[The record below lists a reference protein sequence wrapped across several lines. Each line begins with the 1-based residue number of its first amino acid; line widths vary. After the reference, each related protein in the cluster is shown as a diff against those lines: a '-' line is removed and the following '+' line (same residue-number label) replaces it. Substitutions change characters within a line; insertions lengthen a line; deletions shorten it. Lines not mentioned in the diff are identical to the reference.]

1 MHLKFLARGT
11 GSAAAAAA
19 YLLAK
24 RDAAGTERAAV
35 EVLRGDPLEVA
46 RVADGL
52 PFKYLYTSG
61 VLAWSPEDAPTRAEI
76 ERVLDEFEETAWA
89 GLDRDRYIWSAVLHR
104 DHDGGVHVH
113 IFTARCDLATGR
125 SLNIAAPGWQKTF
138 DPLRDA
144 FNYEHGWSR
153 PDDPARARPYR
164 PSPHLAY
171 LDAETLRAG
180 WEVEPDRRAL
190 IGEHLMGRV
199 TDGAV
204 KDRAGV
210 VAALEGLGFEVPR
223 HGRHYVTILRPETGE
238 RLRLKGGLY
247 EADFDRERFLRQVWE
262 PSGDRDRADRGDDA
276 KRAADA
282 WRDLEEKRRKRAEY
296 HRSRYGGGGRARAGG
311 ARDAAGDVERE
322 SGAAA
327 GAVEREAVPESLA
340 GHLRREL
347 GDEAVVAAGDSVAER
362 RQELEAIRGAA
373 AGDATACLA
382 VVARV
387 SVADDR
393 DRAGADSGLARV
405 VGAVR
410 AGAAAAGRADR
421 GLAGAGR
428 VLAGAGRTARGC
440 GDGLDRAV
448 RDAGPDLTELMRQR
462 QEQRAL
468 VVAGR
473 EQAVCATS
481 KGSEWLND
489 AQQEV
494 LAGAVRR
501 PTVAERVLIVG
512 AVEDRIETYLAA
524 REDSLAATSTGSMLL
539 RAEYGEGGSASSP
552 QQSFAKR
559 ETAIA
564 RVAQQVDEKL
574 EAREETLRS
583 MPLGRQ
589 YLSAAE
595 QARAGGASG
604 PPTPA
609 ERESMVRAAEQRVRE
624 ELDRREER
632 VLADTGDGRLLA
644 DAAEELTESGAIF
657 GDGGLTERTQIIGR
671 AEGLLE
677 EERAELKLKAADLL
691 EDAAGEELL
700 RKARLDVLGAA
711 DREAQTLADSW
722 AVINQAAERKWEGQW
737 KARVEALDNQ
747 LGGMDLY
754 HAHLADIDPKWGVDR
769 NATTTRGNKDAALSA
784 AESDGARLERLR
796 VVLSDE
802 AAATRYRK
810 ELGKVAVQ
818 FKTADLDRALSSAEQ
833 ERAERETRRWEE
845 KRDASVEAVGRLP
858 GGMDLYYAHLADR
871 DPAWSL
877 KKNDT
882 TSRGN
887 INTALDAARSDNRRL
902 ERLRVVLSD
911 AAAATRYRE
920 VLDDSAA
927 QFTTADLD
935 RALAAGEREREER
948 EAAARRA
955 AALETATATAQAAAA
970 RSNVKLPDAHVRV
983 IYETGETHAAGL
995 AAVERTTQALD
1006 DAANQRLP
1014 ADTVI
1019 HTWKA
1024 NRSDPGGI
1032 AAALDAATAD
1042 ARRDEERAAAAAARV
1057 SRLEQLF
1064 DEPASAEAFIV
1075 ALDDEAPSWRTG
1087 TRPAC
1092 IDRALDVAERGLGRR
1107 KAATWRHQQHEL
1119 VLKAE
1124 QQFPGAPSAA
1134 WRDAGRSFSGQT
1146 AIDRHGES
1154 VSLMLSDRACARAL
1168 ATEGP
1173 SAEPEPARNLMQ
1185 RVWLRTEVERQQLQA
1200 LRARTKA
1207 ARLAQ
1212 RNHNAVRP
1220 VVEKSPPA
1228 PKRARLVPD
1237 ATWEDA
1243 EPLWRAVTDLQE
1255 RTERGRLAQRARNAA
1270 TAVPEKTPPAP
1281 RRARLVPDA
1290 TREDAVAAAPLIV
1303 RARLPE
1309 AEQQELRFGVD
1320 IVAKELAGEFGRYQ
1334 WWSHAGGELKELHLR
1349 EDRYLNDTKKGP
1361 VEIGM
1366 LRTVLEKNVYEKAF
1380 RLVEH
1385 PAAEPDPP
1393 PNLVGLVRAFI
1404 RRLQDAVDR
1413 LIDRVLDREPAHPS
1427 RPAAAAD
1434 QVPARPAP
1442 QPPVAPTEPA
1452 LGQPVPPAAAAS
1464 PIVEPPAAPAG
1475 VSGIDVK
1482 PQLATTTNDEATA
1495 EPGRREASPPPATA
1509 PAPEPALNV
1518 TEAERVRVAVD
1529 AVKAK
1534 LPRTQ
1539 PHSGNRSHRPPAVSD
1554 ERFDHLAA
1562 ATDDEFVKKVVTEL
1576 QRRQAYY
1583 TDSERSESEET
1594 HLRPTITR
1602 KYDENLVAYEKAD
1615 AARGF
1620 FSRRPPKPTR
1630 AAAESVAIEE
1640 FEAEQLV
1647 LIEGVCRN
1655 IQQWSPAAVRR
1666 ELQPKQESTLHLSRS
1681 SSHTNEQD
1689 REDTS
1694 QSR

>member
-35 EVLRGDPLEVA
+35 EVLRGDPVEVA
-46 RVADGL
+46 RVADSL
-52 PFKYLYTSG
+52 TFKYLYTSG
-61 VLAWSPEDAPTRAEI
+61 VIAWSPEDAPTRAEI

-89 GLDRDRYIWSAVLHR
+89 GLDQDRYSWSAVLHR
-104 DHDGGVHVH
+104 DHHGGVHVH
-113 IFTARCDLATGR
+113 VLAARCDLATGR
-125 SLNIAAPGWQKTF
+125 SLNVASPGWQKTF

-144 FNYEHGWSR
+144 FNYQHGWSR

-223 HGRHYVTILRPETGE
+223 QGRHYVTILRPETGE

-247 EADFDRERFLRQVWE
+247 EADFDRERFIRQVRE
-262 PSGDRDRADRGDDA
+262 PSGDRERADRGDDA

-282 WRDLEEKRRKRAEY
+282 WRELEEKRLKRAEY

-311 ARDAAGDVERE
+311 ARDAAGAVEQER
-322 SGAAA
+322 GAAA

-382 VVARV
+382 VLARV

-410 AGAAAAGRADR
+410 AGAEAAGRADR

-428 VLAGAGRTARGC
+428 VLAAAGRTARGC

-448 RDAGPDLTELMRQR
+448 REPGPDLTELMRQR

-481 KGSEWLND
+481 KGSEWLDD

-494 LAGAVRR
+494 LAGAARR
-501 PTVAERVLIVG
+501 PTVAERVRIVG
-512 AVEDRIETYLAA
+512 TVEDRIGTYLAA
-524 REDSLAATSTGSMLL
+524 REESLAATSPGSMLL
-539 RAEYGEGGSASSP
+539 RAEYGESGSASSP

-559 ETAIA
+559 EVVIA
-564 RVAQQVDEKL
+564 RVAQQVDEEL
-574 EAREETLRS
+574 EAREEMLRS

-609 ERESMVRAAEQRVRE
+609 EPAERESMVRAAEQRVRA

-657 GDGGLTERTQIIGR
+657 GDGGLTERAQVIGR

-677 EERAELKLKAADLL
+677 EERAALKLKEADLL

-700 RKARLDVLGAA
+700 RKARLDILGAA

-722 AVINQAAERKWEGQW
+722 AVINQAAEQ
-737 KARVEALDNQ
+737 AREHQ
-747 LGGMDLY
+747 
-754 HAHLADIDPKWGVDR
+754 
-769 NATTTRGNKDAALSA
+769 AALRTA
-784 AESDGARLERLR
+784 TVATQ
-796 VVLSDE
+796 
-802 AAATRYRK
+802 AAATR
-810 ELGKVAVQ
+810 
-818 FKTADLDRALSSAEQ
+818 
-833 ERAERETRRWEE
+833 
-845 KRDASVEAVGRLP
+845 
-858 GGMDLYYAHLADR
+858 
-871 DPAWSL
+871 
-877 KKNDT
+877 
-882 TSRGN
+882 
-887 INTALDAARSDNRRL
+887 
-902 ERLRVVLSD
+902 
-911 AAAATRYRE
+911 
-920 VLDDSAA
+920 
-927 QFTTADLD
+927 
-935 RALAAGEREREER
+935 
-948 EAAARRA
+948 
-955 AALETATATAQAAAA
+955 
-970 RSNVKLPDAHVRV
+970 SNVELDDAHVRV

-995 AAVERTTQALD
+995 AAVDRTTEALAL
-1006 DAANQRLP
+1006 AADQELP
-1014 ADTVI
+1014 SETIVD
-1019 HTWKA
+1019 TWKA
-1024 NRSDPGGI
+1024 NQSDPGGI
-1032 AAALDAATAD
+1032 AAALD
-1042 ARRDEERAAAAAARV
+1042 RAASGQRV
-1057 SRLEQLF
+1057 SRLERLF
-1064 DEPASAEAFIV
+1064 SVPGAGEAFIA
-1075 ALDDEAPSWRTG
+1075 ALDEQDPSWRTR
-1087 TRPAC
+1087 THPRT
-1092 IDRALDVAERGLGRR
+1092 INRALDVAERDLGRETR
-1107 KAATWRHQQHEL
+1107 APWHAL
-1119 VLKAE
+1119 VLNAE
-1124 QQFPGAPSAA
+1124 QQFPGASSAT
-1134 WRDAGRSFSGQT
+1134 WRTAGDDFTGAADT
-1146 AIDRHGES
+1146 DRHGRS
-1154 VSLMLSDRACARAL
+1154 VSQALSDRARARAL
-1168 ATEGP
+1168 AGEGP
-1173 SAEPEPARNLMQ
+1173 SAEPEPARNLVQ
-1185 RVWLRTEVERQQLQA
+1185 QVTDWLRTEVERQQLEA
-1200 LRARTKA
+1200 LRARTGA

-1212 RNHNAVRP
+1212 RHRNSLRP
-1220 VVEKSPPA
+1220 VIEPSPPV
-1228 PKRARLVPD
+1228 PKPARLVPDATWEDAEPLWRALTNLQERTERGRLAQRARNSATAVPEKTPPALRRARLVPD

-1243 EPLWRAVTDLQE
+1243 EPLWRALTNLQE
-1255 RTERGRLAQRARNAA
+1255 RTERGRLAQRARNSA

-1309 AEQQELRFGVD
+1309 VEQQELRLGVD
-1320 IVAKELAGEFGRYQ
+1320 IAAIELARDFGRFQ
-1334 WWSHAGGELKELHLR
+1334 WWSHAGGELEELHLR
-1349 EDRYLNDTKKGP
+1349 EDRYLEFNDTKESP

-1366 LRTVLEKNVYEKAF
+1366 LRTVLEKDVYEKAF
-1380 RLVEH
+1380 LLVEH
-1385 PAAEPDPP
+1385 PAAEPGPP
-1393 PNLVGLVRAFI
+1393 TNLVELVRAFI

-1427 RPAAAAD
+1427 RPVSATD
-1434 QVPARPAP
+1434 QVPAWPAP
-1442 QPPVAPTEPA
+1442 QPPVAPTEPS
-1452 LGQPVPPAAAAS
+1452 LRQSVPPAAAAS
-1464 PIVEPPAAPAG
+1464 PIVEPPAAPDG
-1475 VSGIDVK
+1475 THDK
-1482 PQLATTTNDEATA
+1482 PTA
-1495 EPGRREASPPPATA
+1495 ESGRREASPPSATA

-1534 LPRTQ
+1534 LPWTK
-1539 PHSGNRSHRPPAVSD
+1539 PYSGNPSHRPPAVSD
-1554 ERFDHLAA
+1554 ERFDHIAA
-1562 ATDDEFVKKVVTEL
+1562 ATDDEFVKTVVTEL
-1576 QRRQAYY
+1576 QRKASYY
-1583 TDSERSESEET
+1583 TDSARSESEKT
-1594 HLRPTITR
+1594 YLRPAITR
-1602 KYDENLVAYEKAD
+1602 KNEENRHAYKKAN

-1620 FSRRPPKPTR
+1620 LRRRPPEPTW
-1630 AAAESVAIEE
+1630 AEAESVVIKE

-1647 LIEGVCRN
+1647 LIEGVCHDIKQR
-1655 IQQWSPAAVRR
+1655 SPAAVRR
-1666 ELQPKQESTLHLSRS
+1666 ELQRLEPKQVSTPDRSRS
-1681 SSHTNEQD
+1681 PSHTKQQD
-1689 REDTS
+1689 RGDTKR
-1694 QSR
+1694 SR

>member
-1 MHLKFLARGT
+1 MG
-11 GSAAAAAA
+11 
-19 YLLAK
+19 
-24 RDAAGTERAAV
+24 
-35 EVLRGDPLEVA
+35 
-46 RVADGL
+46 
-52 PFKYLYTSG
+52 
-61 VLAWSPEDAPTRAEI
+61 
-76 ERVLDEFEETAWA
+76 
-89 GLDRDRYIWSAVLHR
+89 
-104 DHDGGVHVH
+104 
-113 IFTARCDLATGR
+113 
-125 SLNIAAPGWQKTF
+125 QKQAQ
-138 DPLRDA
+138 R
-144 FNYEHGWSR
+144 
-153 PDDPARARPYR
+153 
-164 PSPHLAY
+164 
-171 LDAETLRAG
+171 
-180 WEVEPDRRAL
+180 
-190 IGEHLMGRV
+190 
-199 TDGAV
+199 
-204 KDRAGV
+204 
-210 VAALEGLGFEVPR
+210 
-223 HGRHYVTILRPETGE
+223 
-238 RLRLKGGLY
+238 
-247 EADFDRERFLRQVWE
+247 
-262 PSGDRDRADRGDDA
+262 
-276 KRAADA
+276 
-282 WRDLEEKRRKRAEY
+282 
-296 HRSRYGGGGRARAGG
+296 
-311 ARDAAGDVERE
+311 
-322 SGAAA
+322 
-327 GAVEREAVPESLA
+327 
-340 GHLRREL
+340 
-347 GDEAVVAAGDSVAER
+347 
-362 RQELEAIRGAA
+362 
-373 AGDATACLA
+373 
-382 VVARV
+382 
-387 SVADDR
+387 
-393 DRAGADSGLARV
+393 
-405 VGAVR
+405 VR
-410 AGAAAAGRADR
+410 A
-421 GLAGAGR
+421 
-428 VLAGAGRTARGC
+428 VS
-440 GDGLDRAV
+440 
-448 RDAGPDLTELMRQR
+448 
-462 QEQRAL
+462 
-468 VVAGR
+468 GR
-473 EQAVCATS
+473 EQAVGATS
-481 KGSEWLND
+481 KGLEWLD
-489 AQQEV
+489 EARQE
-494 LAGAVRR
+494 LLAAGARR
-501 PTVAERVLIVG
+501 PTVAERERIVEAAEG
-512 AVEDRIETYLAA
+512 RIEADLARRKEA
-524 REDSLAATSTGSMLL
+524 LGATSAGAALL
-539 RAEYGEGGSASSP
+539 REEYGDGGFAADARL
-552 QQSFAKR
+552 QSFAER
-559 ETAIA
+559 EAVRDQIEE
-564 RVAQQVDEKL
+564 RVDEEL
-574 EAREETLRS
+574 EAQEGALRS
-583 MPLGRQ
+583 IPLGKQ
-589 YLSAAE
+589 YLWEAE
-595 QARAGGASG
+595 QARPGGVEGS
-604 PPTPA
+604 PPLA
-609 ERESMVRAAEQRVRE
+609 ERESIVNTATERVE
-624 ELDRREER
+624 EEFDRREKRLAGVAGNENLLVEVAGGLDMAGGTLTLGERWR
-632 VLADTGDGRLLA
+632 VLE
-644 DAAEELTESGAIF
+644 AAA
-657 GDGGLTERTQIIGR
+657 RR
-671 AEGLLE
+671 LE
-677 EERAELKLKAADLL
+677 EERAELEGKEAALL
-691 EDAAGEELL
+691 QDPAGAEFL
-700 RKARLDVLGAA
+700 RNAQLEMLGDA
-711 DREAQTLADSW
+711 DREANTLADRGR
-722 AVINQAAERKWEGQW
+722 VIMAAAAALQKAAAKRQADQEWEKK
-737 KARVEALDNQ
+737 KAAREQALARRP
-747 LGGMDLY
+747 GGADLY
-754 HAHLADIDPKWGVDR
+754 HAHLADLDPQWGV
-769 NATTTRGNKDAALSA
+769 NGNTTTTRENIDSALTA
-784 AESDGARLERLR
+784 AESDGARQKRLR

-802 AAATRYRK
+802 AA
-810 ELGKVAVQ
+810 
-818 FKTADLDRALSSAEQ
+818 TAC
-833 ERAERETRRWEE
+833 
-845 KRDASVEAVGRLP
+845 
-858 GGMDLYYAHLADR
+858 
-871 DPAWSL
+871 
-877 KKNDT
+877 
-882 TSRGN
+882 
-887 INTALDAARSDNRRL
+887 
-902 ERLRVVLSD
+902 
-911 AAAATRYRE
+911 YRE
-920 VLDDSAA
+920 VLDQVVG
-927 QFTTADLD
+927 QFKTPDLD
-935 RALAAGEREREER
+935 RALAAGEREQQR
-948 EAAARRA
+948 AARRA
-955 AALETATATAQAAAA
+955 AALETATEAAQAAAA
-970 RSNVKLPDAHVRV
+970 RSNVKLRHAGVRA

-1019 HTWKA
+1019 HTWNA

-1032 AAALDAATAD
+1032 AAALDAATAA
-1042 ARRDEERAAAAAARV
+1042 ARREEELAAAAAARV

-1064 DEPASAEAFIV
+1064 DKPASAEAFLA

-1200 LRARTKA
+1200 LRARTEA

-1228 PKRARLVPD
+1228 PK
-1237 ATWEDA
+1237 
-1243 EPLWRAVTDLQE
+1243 
-1255 RTERGRLAQRARNAA
+1255 
-1270 TAVPEKTPPAP
+1270 
-1281 RRARLVPDA
+1281 RARLVPDA

-1334 WWSHAGGELKELHLR
+1334 WWSHAGGELEELHLR
-1349 EDRYLNDTKKGP
+1349 EDRYLNYTKKGP

-1366 LRTVLEKNVYEKAF
+1366 LRTVLERDVYGKAF
-1380 RLVEH
+1380 LLVEH
-1385 PAAEPDPP
+1385 PVVEPEPP
-1393 PNLVGLVRAFI
+1393 TNLVELVRPFI
-1404 RRLQDAVDR
+1404 RWLQDAVDR